1 MSGGKG
7 GGQSTKTEIPAWA
20 EAATKRNLARAEEV
34 QKIGYMPYYGP
45 DVAGFTPTQQ
55 AAMQNNLAAASAF
68 GMAAP
73 TDAMAGMPQAQDFG
87 GGISGYSSGNLFDQA
102 VAEFERKKPAYAKE
116 YNELFAGGSTN
127 NFNPYPSY
135 PGSDRLGSIP
145 VDYNPY
151 AGSRS
156 TPPMPDTRGGN
167 IEVAGQDFSSRNDD
181 IDPYNYGS
189 QEQVFPEEFQAS
201 AASQIMSDPVLTTA
215 APQAVAQQMQQ
226 TPQMQQMQQLQQMQQ
241 AQQLQQMQQ
250 AQQLQQMQQ
259 LQPVQQMQ
267 QLQQLNIPAASGN
280 QLSLPAAPKKGI
292 DQMMFDMRNVGRIS

>member
-55 AAMQNNLAAASAF
+55 SAMANNLAAASAF
-68 GMAAP
+68 GMDVPA
-73 TDAMAGMPQAQDFG
+73 DAMAGMPQAQPFG
-87 GGISGYSSGNLFDQA
+87 GGMSGYSSGGLFDQA
-102 VAEFERKKPAYAKE
+102 VADFEARKPAYAKE

-135 PGSDRLGSIP
+135 PGSDRVGSIP

-151 AGSRS
+151 AGSRN

-181 IDPYNYGS
+181 IDPYDYGS
-189 QEQVFPEEFQAS
+189 QQQVFPEEFQAS
-201 AASQIMSDPVLTTA
+201 AASKIMSDPVLTTA
-215 APQAVAQQMQQ
+215 EPQAEAQQMQQ
-226 TPQMQQMQQLQQMQQ
+226 TQQMQQMQQMQQ

-250 AQQLQQMQQ
+250 AQQ

>member
-7 GGQSTKTEIPAWA
+7 GGQSTKTEIPEWA
-20 EAATKRNLARAEEV
+20 ESATKRNLARAEEV

-55 AAMQNNLAAASAF
+55 AAMANNLAAASAF

-73 TDAMAGMPQAQDFG
+73 SDPMAGMPQAQDFG
-87 GGISGYSSGNLFDQA
+87 GGISGYSSGGLFDQA
-102 VAEFERKKPAYAKE
+102 VAEFEAREPDYAKE
-116 YNELFAGGSTN
+116 YNELFAGGNTDTSN
-127 NFNPYPSY
+127 AYPSY

-156 TPPMPDTRGGN
+156 TAPMPDTRGGN
-167 IEVAGQDFSSRNDD
+167 IEVVGQNFSSRNNR
-181 IDPYNYGS
+181 IDPYDYGS
-189 QEQVFPEEFQAS
+189 HQQVFPEEFQVN
-201 AASQIMSDPVLTTA
+201 AASQVMSDPVLTTD
-215 APQAVAQQMQQ
+215 APPTVM
-226 TPQMQQMQQLQQMQQ
+226 P
-241 AQQLQQMQQ
+241 
-250 AQQLQQMQQ
+250 
-259 LQPVQQMQ
+259 
-267 QLQQLNIPAASGN
+267 QLQQLNVPSAPGN